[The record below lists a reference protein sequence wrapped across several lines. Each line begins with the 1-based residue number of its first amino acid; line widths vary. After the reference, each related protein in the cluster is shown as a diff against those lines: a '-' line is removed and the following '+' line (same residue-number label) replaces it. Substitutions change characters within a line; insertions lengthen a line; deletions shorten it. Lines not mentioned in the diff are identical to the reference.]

1 MAGSDRRIRYTK
13 QVLKDSLFELMQE
26 TPVEKITVKEL
37 CARADINRATFYAHY
52 DTMTALLEEI
62 EVEKSRELFETLN
75 KPRTRGGDTATV
87 IDGVLKYLKE
97 HPVMRDIFL
106 NTQVTG
112 KGLALLLQGIE
123 DDTTERLTRGGR
135 VSTEQAHWIY
145 LFLVSGFRKLLRQW
159 FADGMKDEL
168 LLKQTLTVIIESGLR
183 GFGHNQELPQQET

>member
-13 QVLKDSLFELMQE
+13 QVLKDSLFELMKC
-26 TPVEKITVKEL
+26 TPVENITVKEL

-52 DTMTALLEEI
+52 DTLTALLEEI

-75 KPRTRGGDTATV
+75 KPRGGDTSDV

-106 NTQVTG
+106 NTRVTG

-135 VSTEQAHWIY
+135 VSPEQAHWIY
-145 LFLVSGFRKLLRQW
+145 LFLVNGFRELLRQW

-168 LLKQTLTVIIESGLR
+168 LLKQTLKSIIESGLR
-183 GFGHNQELPQQET
+183 GFGYIQGLSQKET